1 MSGGYTYAYTGID
14 SDVIRCLRERRFA
27 NLLSFGSA
35 EDHLFAVRE
44 NGFSARFLLDKGGVL
59 RGWMNQIPEE
69 IRFEIE

>member
-1 MSGGYTYAYTGID
+1 M
-14 SDVIRCLRERRFA
+14 
-27 NLLSFGSA
+27 LSSSLGSA

-44 NGFSARFLLDKGGVL
+44 NGFSAQFLLDKDGVL